1 VRRRRWI
8 LLALVLVAAAVF
20 VGRQLWGTGGAVD
33 PSEWYT
39 RTVYPLEHEATIRA
53 AAKKNGV
60 DPALVSAVIY
70 VESGFD
76 AEARSS
82 QGAVGLMQV
91 LPETARQIAR
101 ETGGT
106 AFETADLENPRVNV
120 RYGTYYLRQ
129 ALDQF
134 DGSTLAAVAAYNAGG
149 GAVSKWVAAAESE
162 GRSLRT
168 TDIPYAETRAYVKE
182 VLRVRKVYR
191 ETYGEQFTA
200 RPSPSPSGS

>member
-1 VRRRRWI
+1 MRRLRWVF
-8 LLALVLVAAAVF
+8 LALALVAVAGFAGTRLWDA
-20 VGRQLWGTGGAVD
+20 GREVD

-39 RTVYPLEHEATIRA
+39 RAVYPLEHEATIRA
-53 AAKKNGV
+53 AAEKNGV

-106 AFETADLENPRVNV
+106 AFETTDLENPKVNV

-168 TDIPYAETRAYVKE
+168 ADIPYAETRAYVTE

-191 ETYGEQFTA
+191 ETYGEQLTA
-200 RPSPSPSGS
+200 EPSPSPSGS